1 MDSAVLNWLDSASIL
16 ILRLALGGLL
26 LVNLT
31 AAVGYLKA
39 PGHRFVDRW
48 ASSWLAANLILL
60 GAGAGAPL
68 VAGVAKLVVAGM
80 SGMLGSATPTV
91 VP

>member
-1 MDSAVLNWLDSASIL
+1 MDSVVLNWLDSASL
-16 ILRLALGGLL
+16 VILRLALGGLL
-26 LVNLT
+26 LVNVL
-31 AAVGYLKA
+31 AAVGYVKA

-48 ASSWLAANLILL
+48 ASPWLAANLILL

-68 VAGVAKLVVAGM
+68 VAGVAKLVVAGLT
-80 SGMLGSATPTV
+80 GMLGSATPTM

>member
-1 MDSAVLNWLDSASIL
+1 MDAVVLGWLDAVSML
-16 ILRLALGGLL
+16 ILRLALGGVI
-26 LVNLT
+26 LVNLI

-48 ASSWLAANLILL
+48 ASPWLAANLVLL
-60 GAGAGAPL
+60 GVGAGAPL
-68 VAGVAKLVVAGM
+68 VAGVAKLVVAGL
-80 SGMLGSATPTV
+80 SGMFGSATPTV

>member
-1 MDSAVLNWLDSASIL
+1 MDAVVLGWLDAVSML
-16 ILRLALGGLL
+16 ILRLALGGVI
-26 LVNLT
+26 LVNLI

-39 PGHRFVDRW
+39 PGHSFVDRW
-48 ASSWLAANLILL
+48 ASPWLAANLVLL

-68 VAGVAKLVVAGM
+68 VAGVAKLVVAGLT
-80 SGMLGSATPTV
+80 GMLGSATPTV